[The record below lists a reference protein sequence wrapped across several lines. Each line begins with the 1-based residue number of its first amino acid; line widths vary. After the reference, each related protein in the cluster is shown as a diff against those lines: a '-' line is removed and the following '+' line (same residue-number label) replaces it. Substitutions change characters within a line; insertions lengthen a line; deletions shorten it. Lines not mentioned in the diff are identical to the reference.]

1 MGFRYVF
8 VALGMIRMT
17 LMSSSSLPMRNLI
30 QDGDKRD
37 ASFIYQANKTEHN
50 IPMALLRPP
59 PTIAFHQKLHHRHRL
74 PCSPSHLYTDRRKVL
89 QSKTSIII
97 TTTHDY
103 RQELRIVNVA
113 SHPDSDGERSSILL
127 SEVVEEQPRE
137 VCTGRRKWNALD
149 ITTAGVVA
157 GMHLLCAFAPFT
169 FSWGALWL
177 AFGLFMVTGLLG
189 ISLSFHRHLSHKS
202 FKIPKWLEYTFAYC
216 GVHALQGTPT
226 DWVRIHWYH
235 HQYCDSERDP
245 HTPTKGLWFS
255 YMDWLFDTDRIAKMC
270 GDPNIIKEMDKQ
282 PFYRFLRKTYILHP
296 LALALL
302 LYARGGFPFIV
313 WGVV

>member
-1 MGFRYVF
+1 
-8 VALGMIRMT
+8 
-17 LMSSSSLPMRNLI
+17 
-30 QDGDKRD
+30 
-37 ASFIYQANKTEHN
+37 
-50 IPMALLRPP
+50 MALLRPP
-59 PTIAFHQKLHHRHRL
+59 PTIAFHQKLHHRHPL

-97 TTTHDY
+97 STTHDY

-113 SHPDSDGERSSILL
+113 SDPDSDREGSSILL

-137 VCTGRRKWNALD
+137 VLTGRRKWNALD

-157 GMHLLCAFAPFT
+157 GMHLLCVFAPFT

-216 GVHALQGTPT
+216 GVHALQ
-226 DWVRIHWYH
+226 V
-235 HQYCDSERDP
+235 
-245 HTPTKGLWFS
+245 
-255 YMDWLFDTDRIAKMC
+255 
-270 GDPNIIKEMDKQ
+270 N
-282 PFYRFLRKTYILHP
+282 
-296 LALALL
+296 
-302 LYARGGFPFIV
+302 
-313 WGVV
+313 